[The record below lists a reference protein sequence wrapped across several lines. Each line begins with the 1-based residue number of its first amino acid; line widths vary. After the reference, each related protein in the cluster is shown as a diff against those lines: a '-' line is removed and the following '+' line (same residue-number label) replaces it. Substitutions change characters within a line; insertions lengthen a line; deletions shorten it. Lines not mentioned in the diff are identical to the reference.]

1 MLLGNG
7 DHFENIKLFQQEILV
22 QSFVGRLS
30 SFKVLQMLH
39 KNVLLSSQMNVT
51 VWPNEYN
58 AYVVLNFN
66 LIRIQRKP
74 LTSTTDSR
82 PCLTNRIG
90 LYKSLK
96 KFHRPGT
103 F

>member
-7 DHFENIKLFQQEILV
+7 DHFENIKLFQREILV

-66 LIRIQRKP
+66 LIRIP

-82 PCLTNRIG
+82 PYLTNRIG
-90 LYKSLK
+90 LYKS
-96 KFHRPGT
+96 
-103 F
+103 